1 MLLCLGLVLN
11 AQAQDIKVKASLD
24 KTSILLGDQTVLRI
38 SAEMPVKAQ
47 VAFPVLADTLSS
59 KVRIVSE
66 GRADTLVDKN
76 NPGLRLISKS
86 YVITA
91 FDAGVQVVPALVF
104 KSGDKDYATEAL
116 PLEVQA
122 VSVDTT
128 KGIYDIKQPL
138 AVSYSFWDWLHD
150 NWHWL
155 LLGLV
160 PVLLLIGAWYYFRKV
175 KKPVAVVEKPKPV
188 LPAHVLAMDQLNAL
202 RAKKLWE
209 QGEVKA
215 YYSEMTDI
223 IRVYLEKRYDI
234 DAMEQTSDEILAGL
248 QPVVIP
254 DESRAVLREILLLS
268 DLVKF
273 AKALPAGAENEQ
285 RMEEAIGFIRD
296 TQLVAAPVQ
305 GAGQGLT
312 DHKGQDGNGVV

>member
-1 MLLCLGLVLN
+1 MLLCLGLGLSV
-11 AQAQDIKVKASLD
+11 QAQDIKVKASLD

-38 SAEMPVKAQ
+38 SAEMPVNAQ

-66 GRADTLVDKN
+66 GQADTLLDKN
-76 NPGLRLISKS
+76 NPGSRLISKS

-116 PLEVQA
+116 PLEVKA
-122 VSVDTT
+122 VAVDTT

-160 PVLLLIGAWYYFRKV
+160 PVLALIGAWYYFRKV
-175 KKPVAVVEKPKPV
+175 KKPVAVVEKAVPV

-223 IRVYLEKRYDI
+223 IRVYLEKRYNI
-234 DAMEQTSDEILAGL
+234 DAMEQTSDEILTGL
-248 QPVVIP
+248 QSAVIP
-254 DESRAVLREILLLS
+254 DGSRTALREILLLS

-273 AKALPAGAENEQ
+273 AKALPVATENELS
-285 RMEEAIGFIRD
+285 MEQAIGFISD
-296 TQLVAAPVQ
+296 TQPAAAPVQ
-305 GAGQGLT
+305 GVTQGLT
-312 DHKGQDGNGVV
+312 DHKEQDGNGVV